1 MAVIKVNLSEDFLS
15 IITRKDFDKFTV
27 LELRSAYMAL
37 SSNELLDKNEAQR
50 LVYRQI
56 LKLKNK
62 GLLRR
67 IDSKSSSKTRYV
79 KTELFAEAE
88 LNVDKKQEESERKK
102 DKPSSDAVIK
112 ILREKI
118 QTYKTQLLSSMGES
132 DEYKELYTD
141 FPHLKEPLQDS
152 YNNAREI
159 NSKLHGRIKAVETL
173 IELEQGI
180 IVKNEAS

>member
-1 MAVIKVNLSEDFLS
+1 
-15 IITRKDFDKFTV
+15 
-27 LELRSAYMAL
+27 
-37 SSNELLDKNEAQR
+37 LLNKNEAQR

-67 IDSKSSSKTRYV
+67 VDSKFSNKTRYF
-79 KTELFAEAE
+79 KTELFSKAV
-88 LNVDKKQEESERKK
+88 LNTEKKQNDGVRNQKK
-102 DKPSSDAVIK
+102 QSSVAVIK

-118 QTYKTQLLSSMGES
+118 LTYKTQLLSSMGES

-141 FPHLKEPLQDS
+141 FPHLKGPLQDS

-159 NSKLHGRIKAVETL
+159 NSKLHGRIKAIETL
-173 IELEQGI
+173 IELQQGSSQHH
-180 IVKNEAS
+180 EAS